1 MAGVHLVQFGDHYWG
16 LMVGYATAMCAWA
29 AQSRVCRRLWP
40 ASAGPTFARPGIEL
54 GFAGLALLGII
65 LLGMLY
71 GAGICLPSRGPLGP
85 VLESL
90 NHIIIFSPMIAMLF
104 WRKQSAASAWLPT
117 DRVRTRLAV
126 GVISAIAGLAMF
138 SLVRTGA
145 DPFWQVLPRLVR
157 YNHLPHFVQVFLE
170 DVSIA
175 VLFVRLSALLRREWL
190 LAIIVG
196 GLFSAA
202 HAPTL
207 FVQGVGL
214 SEMGYLLADFVLGT
228 GIVFVLQRS
237 RDIWW
242 FFPVHFVMDMT
253 QFSPVSGAV

>member
-1 MAGVHLVQFGDHYWG
+1 MQMGDHYWG
-16 LMVGYATAMCAWA
+16 LLAGYTTAMVAWTVS
-29 AQSRVCRRLWP
+29 SRVCPRLWP
-40 ASAGPTFARPGIEL
+40 ASAGPPIARPGVEL

-71 GAGICLPSRGPLGP
+71 GAGIRLPSAGTVGP

-90 NHIIIFSPMIAMLF
+90 NHIVIFSPIVVLLI
-104 WRKQSAASAWLPT
+104 WRKQSPASAWLPT

-126 GVISAIAGLAMF
+126 GVICAIAGMAAF

-145 DPFWQVLPRLVR
+145 DPFWPVLPRLVR
-157 YNHLPHFVQVFLE
+157 YDHLPHFVQVFLE

-190 LAIIVG
+190 LAMIVG
-196 GLFSAA
+196 GLFAAA

-207 FVQGVGL
+207 FAQGAGPG
-214 SEMGYLLADFVLGT
+214 EMGYLLADFALGT

-253 QFSPVSGAV
+253 QFSKISGAV